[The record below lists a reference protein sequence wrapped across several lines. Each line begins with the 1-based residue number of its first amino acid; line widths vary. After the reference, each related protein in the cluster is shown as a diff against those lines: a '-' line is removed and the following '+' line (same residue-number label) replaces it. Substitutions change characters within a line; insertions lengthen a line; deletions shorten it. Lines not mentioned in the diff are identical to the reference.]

1 MWVTCNSIIVLVIIG
16 KVFIEC
22 RFAGSTDVVSAFWKF
37 TVQEGRGEAMEQTW
51 RWNAR

>member
-1 MWVTCNSIIVLVIIG
+1 MWVTCNSIIVLVIIE

-37 TVQEGRGEAMEQTW
+37 TVQEGGGEEVEQS
-51 RWNAR
+51 